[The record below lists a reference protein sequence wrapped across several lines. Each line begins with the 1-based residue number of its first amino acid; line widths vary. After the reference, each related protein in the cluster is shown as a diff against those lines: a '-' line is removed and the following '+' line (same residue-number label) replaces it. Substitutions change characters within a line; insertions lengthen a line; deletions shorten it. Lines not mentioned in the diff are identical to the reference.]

1 MLLIDGNPVDMT
13 NPSSWG
19 GSIKLKPG
27 GLIEQSKDGVKTRV
41 EAHQPWCQLTSSQPQ
56 PAKCNCKGD

>member
-1 MLLIDGNPVDMT
+1 MFLLNGKPVDLT

-27 GLIEQSKDGVKTRV
+27 GSIQETPG
-41 EAHQPWCQLTSSQPQ
+41 EAHQPWCESVNVLLMSNPPQ
-56 PAKCNCKGD
+56 PAKCNCKGN